1 MLSKL
6 KGSLKR
12 PQLKEKEGC
21 HHQKSLKMCCSHV
34 TPLGHFGQTVN
45 KQALG
50 KGDFFI
56 PDVFLSLCVLY
67 GFLGLYIWGFFF
79 CYIFRTVCILKV

>member
-1 MLSKL
+1 MPSKL

-34 TPLGHFGQTVN
+34 TPLGHFGRTVN

-50 KGDFFI
+50 KG
-56 PDVFLSLCVLY
+56 
-67 GFLGLYIWGFFF
+67 GFF
-79 CYIFRTVCILKV
+79 YS